1 MRLVT
6 MKAQTILSQIKEVI
20 GINLNEE
27 VKVELQEITLENG
40 TVLVSDSF
48 EKGKSVFI
56 KSEDEEN
63 IALPVGS
70 YTLEDGREL
79 LVKEEGL
86 IESISAKEEK
96 EEVEASE
103 ESVTQEKVE
112 ETEMEEHE
120 EEKEEEKEEMY
131 VTKEEFALAMDELK
145 SMIEKLADHKEEMSS
160 KQKAEVELSEEVAE
174 PIVHN
179 PEAKTESNIFYNS
192 NIAPKSTLQEIYE
205 LFKK

>member
-1 MRLVT
+1 

-27 VKVELQEITLENG
+27 VKVELQEVTLENG

-103 ESVTQEKVE
+103 ESVTEDKVE
-112 ETEMEEHE
+112 ETEMEEH

-131 VTKEEFALAMDELK
+131 VTKEEFALAMEELK
-145 SMIEKLADHKEEMSS
+145 SMIEKLKDHKEEMSS
-160 KQKAEVELSEEVAE
+160 KEKEEVELSEEVAE

>member
-1 MRLVT
+1 

-103 ESVTQEKVE
+103 ESVTEEKVE

>member
-1 MRLVT
+1 

-20 GINLNEE
+20 G
-27 VKVELQEITLENG
+27 
-40 TVLVSDSF
+40 
-48 EKGKSVFI
+48 

-103 ESVTQEKVE
+103 ESVTEEKVE

>member
-1 MRLVT
+1 MRLVN

-27 VKVELQEITLENG
+27 VKVELQEVTLENG

-70 YTLEDGREL
+70 YTLDDGREL

-103 ESVTQEKVE
+103 ESVTEDKVE
-112 ETEMEEHE
+112 ETEMEEH

-131 VTKEEFALAMDELK
+131 VTKEEFALAMEELK
-145 SMIEKLADHKEEMSS
+145 SMIEKLKDHKEEMSS
-160 KQKAEVELSEEVAE
+160 KEKEEVELSEEVAE

>member
-1 MRLVT
+1 

-27 VKVELQEITLENG
+27 VKVELQELTLENG

-70 YTLEDGREL
+70 YTLNDGREL

-103 ESVTQEKVE
+103 ESVTEDKVE
-112 ETEMEEHE
+112 ETEMEEH

-131 VTKEEFALAMDELK
+131 VTKEEFALAMEELK
-145 SMIEKLADHKEEMSS
+145 SMIEKYSS
-160 KQKAEVELSEEVAE
+160 SCRILYVK
-174 PIVHN
+174 
-179 PEAKTESNIFYNS
+179 
-192 NIAPKSTLQEIYE
+192 
-205 LFKK
+205 

>member
-1 MRLVT
+1 MRLVN

-27 VKVELQEITLENG
+27 VKVELQELTLENG

-70 YTLEDGREL
+70 YTLDDGREL

-103 ESVTQEKVE
+103 ESVTEDKVE
-112 ETEMEEHE
+112 ETEMEEH

-131 VTKEEFALAMDELK
+131 VTKEEFALAMEELK
-145 SMIEKLADHKEEMSS
+145 SMIEKLKDHKEEMSS
-160 KQKAEVELSEEVAE
+160 KEKEEVELSEEVAE

>member
-1 MRLVT
+1 MRLVN

-27 VKVELQEITLENG
+27 VKVELQEVTLENG

-70 YTLEDGREL
+70 YTLDDGREL

-103 ESVTQEKVE
+103 ESVTEDKVE

-120 EEKEEEKEEMY
+120 KKEEEKEEMY
-131 VTKEEFALAMDELK
+131 VTKEEFALAMEELK
-145 SMIEKLADHKEEMSS
+145 SMIEKLKDHKEEMSS
-160 KQKAEVELSEEVAE
+160 KEKEEVELSEEVAE

>member
-1 MRLVT
+1 

-27 VKVELQEITLENG
+27 VKVELQELTLENG

-70 YTLEDGREL
+70 YTLDDGREL

-103 ESVTQEKVE
+103 ESVTEDKVE
-112 ETEMEEHE
+112 ETEMEEH

-131 VTKEEFALAMDELK
+131 VTKEEFALAMEEIK
-145 SMIEKLADHKEEMSS
+145 AMIEKYVAKKNEEEKMSS
-160 KQKAEVELSEEVAE
+160 KEKEEVELSEEIAE

>member
-1 MRLVT
+1 

-27 VKVELQEITLENG
+27 VKVELQELTLENG

-103 ESVTQEKVE
+103 ESVTEEKVE

-131 VTKEEFALAMDELK
+131 VTKEEFALAMEELK
-145 SMIEKLADHKEEMSS
+145 SMIEKLKDHKEEMSS
-160 KQKAEVELSEEVAE
+160 KEKEEVELSEEVAE

>member
-1 MRLVT
+1 

-27 VKVELQEITLENG
+27 VKVELQELTLENG

-56 KSEDEEN
+56 KSEDEEK

-86 IESISAKEEK
+86 IESISAKEAK

-103 ESVTQEKVE
+103 ESVTEEKVE

-120 EEKEEEKEEMY
+120 EEKEEKKEEMY

-145 SMIEKLADHKEEMSS
+145 SMIEKLKDHKEEMSS
-160 KQKAEVELSEEVAE
+160 KEKEEVELSEEVAE

>member
-1 MRLVT
+1 MRLVN

-27 VKVELQEITLENG
+27 VKVELQELTLENG

-70 YTLEDGREL
+70 YTLDDGREL

-103 ESVTQEKVE
+103 ESVTEDKVE

-120 EEKEEEKEEMY
+120 EEKEAEKEEMY
-131 VTKEEFALAMDELK
+131 VTKEEFALAMEELK
-145 SMIEKLADHKEEMSS
+145 SMIEKLKDHKEEMSS
-160 KQKAEVELSEEVAE
+160 KEKEEVELSEEVAE

>member
-1 MRLVT
+1 MRLVN

-27 VKVELQEITLENG
+27 VKVELQELTLENG

-70 YTLEDGREL
+70 YTLNDGREL

-103 ESVTQEKVE
+103 ESVTEDKVE
-112 ETEMEEHE
+112 ETEMEEH

-131 VTKEEFALAMDELK
+131 VTKEEFALAMEELK
-145 SMIEKLADHKEEMSS
+145 SMIEKLKDHKEEMSS
-160 KQKAEVELSEEVAE
+160 KEKEEVELSEEVAE